1 MHYEGVSSMED
12 NKAYII
18 KSLLLWGTLLVISIF
33 LGYSIYSALSSRIY
47 ANAFESMN
55 NNLRFAESSYGVFM
69 NQMKMGMLQAS
80 VETNIKEMITEK
92 DGAALE
98 DLLKKWGEHRDYV
111 DEWYVVGEDG
121 NIISSAGKGK
131 DLLIMAFGKTRI
143 QGIVEE
149 ALSSGT
155 VITGTELIPIGD
167 SRGEF
172 TLAQYVIVPVMEN
185 ERGVIGGIV
194 TLMNLDGDDKI
205 IGKIM
210 NDTGMHSII
219 SAKDRIIASSL
230 ESELYRLN
238 TGSSLPED
246 IRKEVFEKD
255 TPFVKRLEIFRGSRE
270 DKDSYFGAFRA
281 IKDIEGSII
290 GVQGIIHND
299 PLAETTL
306 GQIRDFTVIAVI
318 LLIAVFSIIIWSYIK
333 IQKVLLKEK
342 QFSNKLSSIKRFS
355 DLVRQASNEDE
366 VYEILFDVLK
376 KKSGITQVV
385 VAKKEYNDKYLT
397 VYKAMDSDK
406 LQSIKN
412 RMTVEENCWAV
423 KSGKEFINNGS
434 SSDFDCKDFY
444 SESASYICLPIILG
458 DIVSGVIQIQ
468 SDKKNYF
475 SNDLIAEIK
484 VYIDNIT
491 PVISNIRLLESLNN
505 MASVDTL
512 TKAYN
517 RRYLDKY
524 LEEQIK
530 ISKENNLHLSVIM
543 IDIDFFKRFND
554 TYGHDAGDYVLMY
567 FADTLKFN
575 VRETD
580 VVSRYGGEEF
590 IVVLPRTN
598 HRGAYR
604 VAEKLRKKV
613 EEMSLTAISNENP
626 PKITCSLGISVYP
639 LHGNNIDKLIQS
651 ADKAL
656 YKAKNSGRNRTCI
669 FGDDNEREGT
679 QERHDD
685 IKNTI

>member
-1 MHYEGVSSMED
+1 MHYEGDGNMED
-12 NKAYII
+12 NKSYIT
-18 KSLLLWGTLLVISIF
+18 KSLLLWGALLVISIL
-33 LGYSIYSALSSRIY
+33 LGYSIYNAFSGRIY
-47 ANAFESMN
+47 ANVFKSMN

-80 VETNIKEMITEK
+80 VETSIKEMITEK
-92 DGAALE
+92 DSAALE

-131 DLLIMAFGKTRI
+131 DLLIKASGKTKI
-143 QGIVEE
+143 QEIVGE

-155 VITGTELIPIGD
+155 VITGTELIPIG

-172 TLAQYVIVPVMEN
+172 TLVQYVIVPVMEN
-185 ERGVIGGIV
+185 DRGVIGGIV
-194 TLMNLDGDDKI
+194 TLMNLDGDDNI
-205 IGKIM
+205 TGKIM
-210 NDTGMHSII
+210 SDSGMHSII

-238 TGSSLPED
+238 KGNSLPED
-246 IRKEVFEKD
+246 IRKEVLEKD
-255 TPFVKRLEIFRGSRE
+255 TPFVKRLEIFRGSWE
-270 DKDSYFGAFRA
+270 DEDSYFGAFRA
-281 IKDIEGSII
+281 IKDIEGNII

-318 LLIAVFSIIIWSYIK
+318 LLAAVFSIIIWSYINA
-333 IQKVLLKEK
+333 QKVLFKEK
-342 QFSNKLSSIKRFS
+342 QFSNRLSSIKRFS

-385 VAKKEYNDKYLT
+385 VAKKEYNDKCLT
-397 VYKAMDSDK
+397 LYKAMDMEK
-406 LQSIKN
+406 IQSIKN
-412 RMTVEENCWAV
+412 TMTVEENCWAV
-423 KSGKEFINNGS
+423 KSGKEFINNGNNN
-434 SSDFDCKDFY
+434 DFDCKDFY

-458 DIVSGVIQIQ
+458 GIVSGVIQIQ
-468 SDKKNYF
+468 SDMKNYF
-475 SNDLIAEIK
+475 NDDLIAEIK

-505 MASVDTL
+505 MASIDTL

-517 RRYLDKY
+517 RRYLEKY

-530 ISKENNLHLSVIM
+530 ISKENNLHLSIIM
-543 IDIDFFKRFND
+543 IDIDFFKIFND

-575 VRETD
+575 VREAD

-639 LHGNNIDKLIQS
+639 LHGNNIDKLIHS

-669 FGDDNEREGT
+669 YGDDNEREGI

-685 IKNTI
+685 INNTI

>member
-1 MHYEGVSSMED
+1 
-12 NKAYII
+12 
-18 KSLLLWGTLLVISIF
+18 
-33 LGYSIYSALSSRIY
+33 
-47 ANAFESMN
+47 MN

-80 VETNIKEMITEK
+80 VETSIKEMITEK
-92 DGAALE
+92 DSAALE

-131 DLLIMAFGKTRI
+131 DLLIKASGKTKI
-143 QGIVEE
+143 QEIVGE

-155 VITGTELIPIGD
+155 VITGTELIPIG

-172 TLAQYVIVPVMEN
+172 TLVQYVIVPVMEN
-185 ERGVIGGIV
+185 DRGVIGGIV
-194 TLMNLDGDDKI
+194 TLMNLDGDDNI
-205 IGKIM
+205 TGKIM
-210 NDTGMHSII
+210 SDSGMHSII

-238 TGSSLPED
+238 KGNSLPED
-246 IRKEVFEKD
+246 IRKEVLEKD
-255 TPFVKRLEIFRGSRE
+255 TPFVKRLEIFRGSWE
-270 DKDSYFGAFRA
+270 DEDSYFGAFRA
-281 IKDIEGSII
+281 IKDIEGNII

-318 LLIAVFSIIIWSYIK
+318 LLAAVFSIIIWSYINA
-333 IQKVLLKEK
+333 QKVLFKEK
-342 QFSNKLSSIKRFS
+342 QFSNRLSSIKRFS

-385 VAKKEYNDKYLT
+385 VAKKEYNDKCLT
-397 VYKAMDSDK
+397 LYKAMDMEK
-406 LQSIKN
+406 IQSIKN
-412 RMTVEENCWAV
+412 TMTVEENCWAV
-423 KSGKEFINNGS
+423 KSGKEFINNGNNN
-434 SSDFDCKDFY
+434 DFDCKDFY

-458 DIVSGVIQIQ
+458 GIVSGVIQIQ
-468 SDKKNYF
+468 SDMKNYF
-475 SNDLIAEIK
+475 NDDLIAEIK

-505 MASVDTL
+505 MASIDTL

-517 RRYLDKY
+517 RRYLEKY

-530 ISKENNLHLSVIM
+530 ISKENNLHLSIIM
-543 IDIDFFKRFND
+543 IDIDFFKIFND

-575 VRETD
+575 VREAD

-639 LHGNNIDKLIQS
+639 LHGNNIDMLIHS

-669 FGDDNEREGT
+669 SGDDNEREGI

-685 IKNTI
+685 INNTI

>member
-1 MHYEGVSSMED
+1 MHYEGDGNMED
-12 NKAYII
+12 NKAYI
-18 KSLLLWGTLLVISIF
+18 KKTLLLWGTLLVISIL
-33 LGYSIYSALSSRIY
+33 LGYSIYNAFSSRIY
-47 ANAFESMN
+47 ANVFESMN

-80 VETNIKEMITEK
+80 VETSIKELITEK

-131 DLLIMAFGKTRI
+131 GLLIKTSGKTRI

-155 VITGTELIPIGD
+155 VITGTELIPIG
-167 SRGEF
+167 SRGEL

-185 ERGVIGGIV
+185 EKDVIGGII
-194 TLMNLDGDDKI
+194 TLMNLDGDDNI

-230 ESELYRLN
+230 ESGLYRLN
-238 TGSSLPED
+238 KGSSLSED
-246 IRKEVFEKD
+246 IRKEVLEKD
-255 TPFVKRLEIFRGSRE
+255 TSFVKRLEIFRGNRE

-318 LLIAVFSIIIWSYIK
+318 LLAAVFSIIVWSYIK
-333 IQKVLLKEK
+333 TRKVLLKEK
-342 QFSNKLSSIKRFS
+342 QFSNRLSSIKRFS

-385 VAKKEYNDKYLT
+385 VAKKEYNDKQLT
-397 VYKAMDSDK
+397 VFKAMDTEK
-406 LQSIKN
+406 IQSIKN
-412 RMTVEENCWAV
+412 RMTIEENCWAV

-434 SSDFDCKDFY
+434 NNDFDCKDFY
-444 SESASYICLPIILG
+444 SESVSYICLPIILG
-458 DIVSGVIQIQ
+458 GIVSGVIQIQ
-468 SDKKNYF
+468 SDRKNYF
-475 SNDLIAEIK
+475 SNDLIEEIK
-484 VYIDNIT
+484 VYIDNIA

-505 MASVDTL
+505 MASIDTL

-517 RRYLDKY
+517 RRYLEKY

-530 ISKENNLHLSVIM
+530 ISKENNLHLSIIM

>member
-1 MHYEGVSSMED
+1 MEG
-12 NKAYII
+12 NKPYI
-18 KSLLLWGTLLVISIF
+18 KKLLLIWGTLLIISIL
-33 LGYSIYSALSSRIY
+33 LGYSIYNALSSRIY
-47 ANAFESMN
+47 ANIFESMN
-55 NNLRFAESSYGVFM
+55 NNLRFAESSYSVFM

-80 VETNIKEMITEK
+80 VETNIKELIKRNDST
-92 DGAALE
+92 ALE
-98 DLLKKWGEHRDYV
+98 YLLKKWGEHRDYV
-111 DEWYVVGEDG
+111 DEWYVVGENGD
-121 NIISSAGKGK
+121 IISSAGKGK
-131 DLLIMAFGKTRI
+131 DLLIKTSGKTRI

-155 VITGTELIPIGD
+155 ISAGTELISIGTSGD
-167 SRGEF
+167 EF

-185 ERGVIGGIV
+185 EKDVIGGIV
-194 TLMNLDGDDKI
+194 TLMNLDGDDNI
-205 IGKIM
+205 TGKIM
-210 NDTGMHSII
+210 NDTGMYSII
-219 SAKDRIIASSL
+219 SAKDQIIASSL
-230 ESELYRLN
+230 ESGLYILN
-238 TGSSLPED
+238 IGSSLPED
-246 IRKEVFEKD
+246 IRKEVLEKD
-255 TPFVKRLEIFRGSRE
+255 APFIKGIEIYRGGLEY
-270 DKDSYFGAFRA
+270 KNSYFGAFRA
-281 IKDIEGSII
+281 IKDIDGSII
-290 GVQGIIHND
+290 GVQGIVHND

-306 GQIRDFTVIAVI
+306 RQIRDFTVIAVI
-318 LLIAVFSIIIWSYIK
+318 LLAVVFSIMVWSYIK
-333 IQKVLLKEK
+333 TQEVLHKEK
-342 QFSNKLSSIKRFS
+342 QFSNRLSSINRFS
-355 DLVRQASNEDE
+355 DLVRQASSEDE

-385 VAKKEYNDKYLT
+385 VAKKEYNDKQLT
-397 VYKAMDSDK
+397 LYKAMDTDK
-406 LQSIKN
+406 LKSIKN
-412 RMTVEENCWAV
+412 KMTTEENCWAL
-423 KSGKEFINNGS
+423 KTGKEFINNGS
-434 SSDFDCKDFY
+434 NNDFDCKDFY
-444 SESASYICLPIILG
+444 SESVSYICLPIILG
-458 DIVSGVIQIQ
+458 EIASGVIQIQ
-468 SDKKNYF
+468 SDRENYF
-475 SNDLIAEIK
+475 NDDLIAEIK

-505 MASVDTL
+505 MASIDTL

-575 VRETD
+575 VRDED

-590 IVVLPRTN
+590 IVVLPRTDY
-598 HRGAYR
+598 RGAYR

-613 EEMSLTAISNENP
+613 EEMSLTAINNENP

-656 YKAKNSGRNRTCI
+656 YRAKNSGRNRTCI
-669 FGDDNEREGT
+669 FGDDNEREGK

-685 IKNTI
+685 IKNTV

>member
-1 MHYEGVSSMED
+1 MHYEGDGNMED
-12 NKAYII
+12 NKSYIT
-18 KSLLLWGTLLVISIF
+18 KSLLLWGILLVISIF
-33 LGYSIYSALSSRIY
+33 LGYSIYNAFSGRIY
-47 ANAFESMN
+47 ANVFKSMN

-80 VETNIKEMITEK
+80 VEKNIKEMITEK
-92 DGAALE
+92 DSAALE

-131 DLLIMAFGKTRI
+131 DLLIKASGKTKI
-143 QGIVEE
+143 QEIVGE

-155 VITGTELIPIGD
+155 VITGTELIPIG

-172 TLAQYVIVPVMEN
+172 TLVQYVIVPVMEN
-185 ERGVIGGIV
+185 DRGVIGGIV
-194 TLMNLDGDDKI
+194 TLMNLDGDDNI
-205 IGKIM
+205 TGKIM
-210 NDTGMHSII
+210 SDTGMHSII

-238 TGSSLPED
+238 KGSSLPED
-246 IRKEVFEKD
+246 IRKEVLEKD

-318 LLIAVFSIIIWSYIK
+318 LLAAVFSIIIWSYINA
-333 IQKVLLKEK
+333 QKVLLKEK
-342 QFSNKLSSIKRFS
+342 QFSNRLSSIKRFS

-385 VAKKEYNDKYLT
+385 VAKKEYNDKCLT
-397 VYKAMDSDK
+397 LYKAMDMEK
-406 LQSIKN
+406 IQSIKN
-412 RMTVEENCWAV
+412 TMTVEENCWAV
-423 KSGKEFINNGS
+423 KSGKEFINNGNNN
-434 SSDFDCKDFY
+434 DFDCKDFY

-458 DIVSGVIQIQ
+458 GIVSGVIQIQ
-468 SDKKNYF
+468 SDMKNYF
-475 SNDLIAEIK
+475 NDDLIAEIK

-505 MASVDTL
+505 MASIDTL

-517 RRYLDKY
+517 RRYLEKY

-530 ISKENNLHLSVIM
+530 ISKENNLHLSIIM
-543 IDIDFFKRFND
+543 IDIDFFKIFND

-575 VRETD
+575 VREAD

-639 LHGNNIDKLIQS
+639 LHGNNIDMLIHS

-669 FGDDNEREGT
+669 SGDDNEREGI

-685 IKNTI
+685 INNTI

>member
-1 MHYEGVSSMED
+1 MHYEGDGNMED
-12 NKAYII
+12 NKAYI
-18 KSLLLWGTLLVISIF
+18 KKTLLLWGTLLVISIL
-33 LGYSIYSALSSRIY
+33 LGYSIYNAFSSRIY
-47 ANAFESMN
+47 ANVFESMN

-80 VETNIKEMITEK
+80 VETSIKELITEK

-155 VITGTELIPIGD
+155 VITGTELIPIG
-167 SRGEF
+167 SRGEL

-185 ERGVIGGIV
+185 EKDVIGGII
-194 TLMNLDGDDKI
+194 TLMNLDGDDNI

-230 ESELYRLN
+230 ESGLYRLN
-238 TGSSLPED
+238 KGSSLSED
-246 IRKEVFEKD
+246 IRKEVLEKD
-255 TPFVKRLEIFRGSRE
+255 TSFVKRLEIFRGNRE

-318 LLIAVFSIIIWSYIK
+318 LLAAVFSIIVWSYIK
-333 IQKVLLKEK
+333 TRKVLLKEK
-342 QFSNKLSSIKRFS
+342 QFSNRLSSIKRFS

-385 VAKKEYNDKYLT
+385 VAKKEYNDKQLT
-397 VYKAMDSDK
+397 VFKAMDTEK
-406 LQSIKN
+406 IQSIKN
-412 RMTVEENCWAV
+412 RMTIEENCWAV

-434 SSDFDCKDFY
+434 NNDFDCKDFY
-444 SESASYICLPIILG
+444 SESVSYICLPIILG
-458 DIVSGVIQIQ
+458 GIVSGVIQIQ
-468 SDKKNYF
+468 SDRKNYF
-475 SNDLIAEIK
+475 SNDLIEEIK
-484 VYIDNIT
+484 VYIDNIA

-505 MASVDTL
+505 MASIDTL

-517 RRYLDKY
+517 RRYLEKY

-530 ISKENNLHLSVIM
+530 ISKENNLHLSIIM
-543 IDIDFFKRFND
+543 IDIDFFKIFND

>member
-1 MHYEGVSSMED
+1 MED
-12 NKAYII
+12 NKSYIT
-18 KSLLLWGTLLVISIF
+18 KSLLLWGILLVISIF
-33 LGYSIYSALSSRIY
+33 LGYSIYNAFSGRIY
-47 ANAFESMN
+47 ANVFKSMN

-80 VETNIKEMITEK
+80 VEKNIKEMITEK
-92 DGAALE
+92 DSAALE

-131 DLLIMAFGKTRI
+131 DLLIKASGKTKI
-143 QGIVEE
+143 QEIVGE

-155 VITGTELIPIGD
+155 VITGTELIPIG

-172 TLAQYVIVPVMEN
+172 TLVQYVIVPVMEN
-185 ERGVIGGIV
+185 DRGVIGGIV
-194 TLMNLDGDDKI
+194 TLMNLDGDDNI
-205 IGKIM
+205 TGKIM
-210 NDTGMHSII
+210 SDTGMHSII

-238 TGSSLPED
+238 KGSSLPED
-246 IRKEVFEKD
+246 IRKEVLEKD

-318 LLIAVFSIIIWSYIK
+318 LLAAVFSIIIWSYINA
-333 IQKVLLKEK
+333 QKVLLKEK
-342 QFSNKLSSIKRFS
+342 QFSNRLSSIKRFS

-385 VAKKEYNDKYLT
+385 VAKKEYNDKCLT
-397 VYKAMDSDK
+397 LYKAMDMEK
-406 LQSIKN
+406 IQSIKN
-412 RMTVEENCWAV
+412 TMTVEENCWAV
-423 KSGKEFINNGS
+423 KSGKEFINNGNNN
-434 SSDFDCKDFY
+434 DFDCKDFY

-458 DIVSGVIQIQ
+458 GIVSGVIQIQ
-468 SDKKNYF
+468 SDMKNYF
-475 SNDLIAEIK
+475 NDDLIAEIK

-505 MASVDTL
+505 MASIDTL

-517 RRYLDKY
+517 RRYLEKY

-530 ISKENNLHLSVIM
+530 ISKENNLHLSIIM
-543 IDIDFFKRFND
+543 IDIDFFKIFND

-575 VRETD
+575 VREAD

-639 LHGNNIDKLIQS
+639 LHGNNIDMLIHS

-669 FGDDNEREGT
+669 SGDDNEREGI

-685 IKNTI
+685 INNTI

>member
-1 MHYEGVSSMED
+1 MED
-12 NKAYII
+12 NNTYMK
-18 KSLLLWGTLLVISIF
+18 KSLLLWSTLLVISIL
-33 LGYSIYSALSSRIY
+33 LGYSIYNALSSRIY
-47 ANAFESMN
+47 ASVYKSMN
-55 NNLRFAESSYGVFM
+55 NNLRFAESSYSVFM

-80 VETNIKEMITEK
+80 VETNIKELIKRNDST
-92 DGAALE
+92 ALE
-98 DLLKKWGEHRDYV
+98 YLLKKWGEHRDYV
-111 DEWYVVGEDG
+111 DEWYVVGENG
-121 NIISSAGKGK
+121 NIISSTGKG
-131 DLLIMAFGKTRI
+131 LLIKTSGKTRM

-155 VITGTELIPIGD
+155 VIAGTELISIGD
-167 SRGEF
+167 SGDEF
-172 TLAQYVIVPVMEN
+172 TLTQYAIVPVIEN
-185 ERGVIGGIV
+185 EKDVIGGIV
-194 TLMNLDGDDKI
+194 TLMNLDGDDNI
-205 IGKIM
+205 TGKIM
-210 NDTGMHSII
+210 NDTGMYSII
-219 SAKDRIIASSL
+219 SAKDRIIASSF

-238 TGSSLPED
+238 IGSSLPED
-246 IRKEVFEKD
+246 IRKEVLEKD
-255 TPFVKRLEIFRGSRE
+255 TPFVKRLEIFKGSRE
-270 DKDSYFGAFRA
+270 DKNSYFGAFMA

-306 GQIRDFTVIAVI
+306 SQIRDFTVIAVI
-318 LLIAVFSIIIWSYIK
+318 LLAAVFSLIVWSYIK
-333 IQKVLLKEK
+333 SQKVLLKEK

-355 DLVRQASNEDE
+355 DLVRQASSEDE

-385 VAKKEYNDKYLT
+385 VAKKEYNDNQLM
-397 VYKAMDSDK
+397 VYKAMDRDK

-412 RMTVEENCWAV
+412 KMTTEENCWAL
-423 KSGKEFINNGS
+423 KTGKEFLNNGS
-434 SSDFDCKDFY
+434 SNDFDCKDFY
-444 SESASYICLPIILG
+444 SQSVSYICLPIILG
-458 DIVSGVIQIQ
+458 EIASGVIQIQ
-468 SDKKNYF
+468 SDRKNYF
-475 SNDLIAEIK
+475 SNDLIEEIK
-484 VYIDNIT
+484 VYIDNIA

-505 MASVDTL
+505 MASIDTL

-517 RRYLDKY
+517 RRYLEKY
-524 LEEQIK
+524 LEEQII

-575 VRETD
+575 VRDED

-590 IVVLPRTN
+590 IVVLPRTDY
-598 HRGAYR
+598 RGAYR

-613 EEMSLTAISNENP
+613 EEMSLTAINNENP

-656 YKAKNSGRNRTCI
+656 YRAKNSGRNRTCI
-669 FGDDNEREGT
+669 FGDDNEREGK

-685 IKNTI
+685 IKNTV

>member
-1 MHYEGVSSMED
+1 MED
-12 NKAYII
+12 NKAYMK
-18 KSLLLWGTLLVISIF
+18 KSLLLWSTLLVISIL
-33 LGYSIYSALSSRIY
+33 LGYSVYNALSSRIY
-47 ANAFESMN
+47 ANVFESMN
-55 NNLRFAESSYGVFM
+55 NNLRFAESSYSVFM
-69 NQMKMGMLQAS
+69 NQMRMGMLQAS
-80 VETNIKEMITEK
+80 VETDIKELISGK
-92 DGAALE
+92 DSAALE

-111 DEWYVVGEDG
+111 DEWYVVGENG
-121 NIISSAGKGK
+121 NIISSAVKGKG
-131 DLLIMAFGKTRI
+131 LLIKTSGKTKI

-155 VITGTELIPIGD
+155 VITGTELISIGNSKD
-167 SRGEF
+167 EF
-172 TLAQYVIVPVMEN
+172 TLTQYVIVPVMEN
-185 ERGVIGGIV
+185 EKDVIGGIV
-194 TLMNLDGDDKI
+194 TLMNLDEDDNI
-205 IGKIM
+205 TGKIM
-210 NDTGMHSII
+210 NDTGMYSII

-230 ESELYRLN
+230 ESELYILN
-238 TGSSLPED
+238 TGGSLPED
-246 IRKEVFEKD
+246 IRKEVLEKD
-255 TPFVKRLEIFRGSRE
+255 TPFVKRLEIFRGGRE
-270 DKDSYFGAFRA
+270 DKYSYFGAFRA
-281 IKDIEGSII
+281 IKDIEGNII
-290 GVQGIIHND
+290 GVQGIIYND
-299 PLAETTL
+299 LLTEITL
-306 GQIRDFTVIAVI
+306 RQIRDFTVIAVI
-318 LLIAVFSIIIWSYIK
+318 LLIAVFSTIVWSYIK
-333 IQKVLLKEK
+333 AQKVLLKEK
-342 QFSNKLSSIKRFS
+342 QFSNRLSSIKRFS
-355 DLVRQASNEDE
+355 DLVRQASSEDE
-366 VYEILFDVLK
+366 VYEILFDILK
-376 KKSGITQVV
+376 KKSGITQIV
-385 VAKKEYNDKYLT
+385 VAKKEYNDKQLT
-397 VYKAMDSDK
+397 VFKAMDTEK

-412 RMTVEENCWAV
+412 RITTEENCWAA
-423 KSGKEFINNGS
+423 KTGREFINNGS
-434 SSDFDCKDFY
+434 NNDFDCKDFY
-444 SESASYICLPIILG
+444 SDSASYICLPIILG
-458 DIVSGVIQIQ
+458 GIVSGVIQIQ
-468 SDKKNYF
+468 SDRKNYF
-475 SNDLIAEIK
+475 SDDLIAEIK

-505 MASVDTL
+505 MASIDTL

-575 VRETD
+575 VREDD

-590 IVVLPRTN
+590 IVVLPRTDR
-598 HRGAYR
+598 RGAYR

-613 EEMSLTAISNENP
+613 EEMSLTAINNDNP

-669 FGDDNEREGT
+669 FGEDNEREGK